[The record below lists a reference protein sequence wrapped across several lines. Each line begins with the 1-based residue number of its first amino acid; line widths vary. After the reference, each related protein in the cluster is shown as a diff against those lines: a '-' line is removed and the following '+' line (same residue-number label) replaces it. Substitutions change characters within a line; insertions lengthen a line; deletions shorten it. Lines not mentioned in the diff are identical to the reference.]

1 MASTATQTTTSALPE
16 SKPLRWLRL
25 PLVLYALILASHVPM
40 LALQLRHMWLAERYR
55 YFPFLLAAVAYL
67 VWRRWQEI
75 PGLANCRPNR
85 FSFLAL
91 LASFGLL
98 AASQVLWSPWLGT
111 MAVIISALAV
121 VLSLGRPLA
130 SRVLPVWM
138 LLWLLLPLPFR
149 WDGRLILWLQ
159 GLSSQGGS
167 QMLDYLGYDHVLAGY
182 VIQIPGHQFLVE
194 EACSGV
200 QTLFALVAMAAILAV
215 WLRRP
220 LVHGALLVASAVFW
234 AIAVNVIRVTLVVV
248 LYVERGVDVGN
259 GWPQT
264 MFGIG
269 LFVLVLLFLLSTDR
283 LLLFLLG
290 PLGLV
295 KEDAPLRGPD
305 GPDPSAVREQ
315 TDAAIPGT
323 NGMSLVM
330 LNFVALAFLSI
341 GVVQTATGVNRRLA
355 RNDGISFA
363 DDDRRGDRVPL
374 SDVLSEAT
382 LPERLG
388 ALERVEFKVETRSPN
403 SDRGR
408 YSIAWH
414 YKGSQEDAIV
424 SLDFPFVGWH
434 NLAGC
439 YQARGWQV
447 ESWTVVEQDTVE
459 ETLGAP
465 CAELQ
470 MKDASARRGHVWVR
484 QFTGEGHALA
494 PPSTPGRSLSAWCA
508 AARDRVFNRF
518 GKMVEEPSTLQIQML
533 ITSDLPLDDEHHQR
547 AMRAFQDAVRQI
559 TKQLWP
565 EGKIQ
570 SD

>member
-1 MASTATQTTTSALPE
+1 
-16 SKPLRWLRL
+16 
-25 PLVLYALILASHVPM
+25 
-40 LALQLRHMWLAERYR
+40 
-55 YFPFLLAAVAYL
+55 
-67 VWRRWQEI
+67 
-75 PGLANCRPNR
+75 
-85 FSFLAL
+85 
-91 LASFGLL
+91 
-98 AASQVLWSPWLGT
+98 
-111 MAVIISALAV
+111 
-121 VLSLGRPLA
+121 
-130 SRVLPVWM
+130 
-138 LLWLLLPLPFR
+138 
-149 WDGRLILWLQ
+149 
-159 GLSSQGGS
+159 S
-167 QMLDYLGYDHVLAGY
+167 QMLDYLGYNHVLAGY

-200 QTLFALVAMAAILAV
+200 QTVFALLATAAVLAV

>member
-75 PGLANCRPNR
+75 PGPANCRPNR
-85 FSFLAL
+85 SSFLAL

-167 QMLDYLGYDHVLAGY
+167 QMLDYLGYNHVLAGY

-200 QTLFALVAMAAILAV
+200 QTVFALLATAAVLAV

-220 LVHGALLVASAVFW
+220 LVHGVLLVASAAFW
-234 AIAVNVIRVTLVVV
+234 AIAANVIRVTLAIA
-248 LYVERGVDVGN
+248 LYVERGVDTDD
-259 GWPQT
+259 GWTQA
-264 MFGIG
+264 MFGVG
-269 LFVLVLLFLLSTDR
+269 LLVFELLMLLSTDR
-283 LLLFLLG
+283 LLRFLLQ
-290 PLGLV
+290 PLVPVEERDPQG
-295 KEDAPLRGPD
+295 ERAD
-305 GPDPSAVREQ
+305 PDPPIAERQ
-315 TDAAIPGT
+315 TDAAPQGS

-330 LNFVALAFLSI
+330 LNFVALAFLAV

-355 RNDGISFA
+355 RTEGISFA
-363 DDDRRGDRVPL
+363 EDDDRGDRVPL

-382 LPERLG
+382 LPETLA

-403 SDRGR
+403 DDRGR
-408 YSIAWH
+408 YSIAWR
-414 YKGSQEDAIV
+414 YAGPQEDAIV
-424 SLDFPFVGWH
+424 SVDFPFFGWH

-447 ESWTVVEQDTVE
+447 ESWTVIEGDGVHDAF
-459 ETLGAP
+459 GAP
-465 CAELQ
+465 FAELR
-470 MKDASARRGHVWVR
+470 MKDATARRGHLFVT
-484 QFTGEGHALA
+484 QFTAEGDALA
-494 PPSTPGRSLSAWCA
+494 PPSTPGRSLSDWCD
-508 AARDRVFNRF
+508 AARNRVFNRF
-518 GKMVEEPSTLQIQML
+518 GKTVEEPSTLQIQML
-533 ITSDLPLDDEHHQR
+533 LTSDLPPGDEHHQR
-547 AMRAFQDAVRQI
+547 ARQAFQLATRQI
-559 TKQLWP
+559 ADQLWP
-565 EGKIQ
+565 KDETP
-570 SD
+570 